1 MLQNLHIIAVSAHVH
16 DKLPHL
22 QVETAYK
29 LPSNYLQTATKRKE
43 VLRKLGGSF
52 EKTGSFE
59 EISLKFP
66 FAAAK
71 ICLRQQIFVY

>member
-1 MLQNLHIIAVSAHVH
+1 MLQNLHIIAVSVHVH

-43 VLRKLGGSF
+43 VWRKF
-52 EKTGSFE
+52 
-59 EISLKFP
+59 
-66 FAAAK
+66 
-71 ICLRQQIFVY
+71 

>member
-1 MLQNLHIIAVSAHVH
+1 MLQNLHIIAVSVHVH

-29 LPSNYLQTATKRKE
+29 LPSNYLQTATKRKA
-43 VLRKLGGSF
+43 VLKNRR
-52 EKTGSFE
+52 GSFE
-59 EISLKFP
+59 EISRSS

>member
-1 MLQNLHIIAVSAHVH
+1 MIHNLHIIAVSVHVH

-22 QVETAYK
+22 LVETAYK
-29 LPSNYLQTATKRKE
+29 LPSNYLQTATKRKF
-43 VLRKLGGSF
+43 GGSF
-52 EKTGSFE
+52 EKQTRQFRGNFL
-59 EISLKFP
+59 EISS